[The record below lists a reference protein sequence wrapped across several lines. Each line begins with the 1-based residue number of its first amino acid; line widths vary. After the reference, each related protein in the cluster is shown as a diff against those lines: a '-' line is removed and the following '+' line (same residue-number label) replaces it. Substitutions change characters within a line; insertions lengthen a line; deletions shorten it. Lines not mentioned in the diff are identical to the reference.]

1 MPQCEMCGEES
12 PMAKRVFLEGS
23 LLMLCP
29 KCSRFGR
36 SLEGRTKDEDGNDI
50 PVERA
55 PTGPKVIPAPY
66 TGRGK
71 TGKSASDYL
80 DTGEVVLVEDFHKR
94 IFDARNK
101 LGWTQEELALK
112 INERKSIIAKLES
125 KDIKPNDEL
134 RKKLEKALKIVLQ
147 EKLGPP
153 GLNLREEKRTMTLGD
168 MVKLSK
174 K

>member
-1 MPQCEMCGEES
+1 MPQCEMCGQDS

-29 KCSRFGR
+29 KCAHFGK
-36 SLEGRTKDEDGNDI
+36 STEAAVADGDAVDI
-50 PVERA
+50 PVEKA
-55 PTGPKVIPAPY
+55 PPVQKSIPAPY

-71 TGKSASDYL
+71 GGMGPGDYL
-80 DTGEVVLVEDFHKR
+80 DPGETVLVEDFHKR

-101 LGWTQEELALK
+101 LGWTQEELARK

-134 RKKLEKALKIVLQ
+134 RRKLEKALNIVLM
-147 EKLGPP
+147 EKVGPP
-153 GLNLREEKRTMTLGD
+153 GLNIREEKRALTLGD
-168 MVKLSK
+168 MVKMNK

>member
-1 MPQCEMCGEES
+1 MPQCEMCGQDS

-29 KCSRFGR
+29 KCSRFGK
-36 SLEGRTKDEDGNDI
+36 SLDGGAKDEEGNDI
-50 PVERA
+50 PVEMA
-55 PTGPKVIPAPY
+55 PTGPKVISAPY
-66 TGRGK
+66 TGRSK

-112 INERKSIIAKLES
+112 INERKSIIAKLET

-168 MVKLSK
+168 MVKISK

>member
-1 MPQCEMCGEES
+1 LPQCEMCGQDS

-29 KCSRFGR
+29 KCARFGK
-36 SLEGRTKDEDGNDI
+36 STEAAVADGEIGDI

-55 PTGPKVIPAPY
+55 VPVRKSIPAPY

-71 TGKSASDYL
+71 GGKGPGDYL
-80 DTGEVVLVEDFHKR
+80 DPGETVLVEDFHKR

-101 LGWTQEELALK
+101 LGWTQEELARK
-112 INERKSIIAKLES
+112 INERKSIIAKLET

-134 RKKLEKALKIVLQ
+134 RKKLEKALKIVLM
-147 EKLGPP
+147 EKVGPP
-153 GLNLREEKRTMTLGD
+153 GLNIREEKRALTLGD
-168 MVKLSK
+168 MVKLNK

>member
-1 MPQCEMCGEES
+1 MPQCEMCGADS
-12 PMAKRVFLEGS
+12 PLAKRVFLEGS

-29 KCSRFGR
+29 KCSKFGK
-36 SLEGRTKDEDGNDI
+36 STDGPAKEGEDGEI
-50 PVERA
+50 PLDKANV
-55 PTGPKVIPAPY
+55 GPKSISAPY

-71 TGKSASDYL
+71 SGLGPGDYL
-80 DTGEVVLVEDFHKR
+80 DEGQMVLVEDFHKR

-101 LGWTQEELALK
+101 LGWTQEELARK
-112 INERKSIIAKLES
+112 INERKSIIAKLET

-134 RKKLEKALKIVLQ
+134 RKKLEKALNIVLK

-153 GLNLREEKRTMTLGD
+153 GLNIKEEKRAMTLGD
-168 MVKLSK
+168 MVKMSK